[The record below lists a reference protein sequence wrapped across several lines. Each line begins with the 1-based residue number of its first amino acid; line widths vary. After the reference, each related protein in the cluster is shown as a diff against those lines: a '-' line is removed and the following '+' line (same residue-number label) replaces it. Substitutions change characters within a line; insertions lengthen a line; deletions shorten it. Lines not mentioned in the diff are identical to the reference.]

1 MKENIIIES
10 LTAAIIVYV
19 NTGEMPE
26 QYRIQ
31 YEDRYKEKL
40 PSTEDIKKKFPNP
53 WFDWQRN

>member
-31 YEDRYKEKL
+31 YELRYKEKL

-53 WFDWQRN
+53 WFDW

>member
-40 PSTEDIKKKFPNP
+40 PSTEDIKKKFPNN
-53 WFDWQRN
+53 FLN